1 MSVGEMPATAER
13 RRQDPGGASH
23 ERPDRPHGQPRRWIR
38 RLLLVPT
45 IVVVVVLVVV
55 LHMTAFAFAM
65 VEGDPAE
72 PMIVSLPGAAYSARG
87 SHSVGVRNIVIDGS
101 LEATLWYPAS
111 PARGGEERLAYPYE
125 LKLFAPL
132 GTLAIAS
139 HKGQASRDAPYDHAS
154 GPFPLVVLSP
164 GYAIGSTSYG
174 WLAEHLASHGLL
186 VISPEHDEEL
196 NPARIWESTITRPQD
211 IREVFSYIDAQSQPG
226 AALDGVVDRGRTA
239 VIGHSYGGYTALA
252 AGGARIDSA
261 AFEARCRAERAS
273 DGPNIWLCDALTPHL
288 GEMAQRAELAVV
300 PDGLWPAWAEPEIDA
315 IVSMAG
321 DAYLFDQAGLSEV
334 SLPVL
339 AIGGTADTDTPY
351 TWGTQP
357 TYEFTSST
365 RKARVTLD
373 DAGHMI
379 FTGPCDRM
387 RRIVKIL
394 PGGFCS
400 DNSWDRRRAQALVRH
415 FTTAFLLA
423 ELAEDRIAATALAP
437 SAPHSPGLSFASRGY

>member
-1 MSVGEMPATAER
+1 MPATAER

-45 IVVVVVLVVV
+45 IVVVVVLWVV

-139 HKGQASRDAPYDHAS
+139 HKGQASRDAPTTMLVAPFRWLCSVLATRNRKHFLRVVGGAPGLPRSPCDLARARRGAKPGPDLGVDDH
-154 GPFPLVVLSP
+154 
-164 GYAIGSTSYG
+164 
-174 WLAEHLASHGLL
+174 
-186 VISPEHDEEL
+186 
-196 NPARIWESTITRPQD
+196 RPQD

-273 DGPNIWLCDALTPHL
+273 HGPNIWLCDALTPHL

-300 PDGLWPAWAEPEIDA
+300 PDGLWPAWASA
-315 IVSMAG
+315 LRSTRSSQW
-321 DAYLFDQAGLSEV
+321 QA
-334 SLPVL
+334 
-339 AIGGTADTDTPY
+339 TR
-351 TWGTQP
+351 
-357 TYEFTSST
+357 TSST
-365 RKARVTLD
+365 KL
-373 DAGHMI
+373 GCPKS
-379 FTGPCDRM
+379 PCQCSRSAALPTPI
-387 RRIVKIL
+387 RRTPWAPNPPTNSRPA
-394 PGGFCS
+394 PG
-400 DNSWDRRRAQALVRH
+400 RP
-415 FTTAFLLA
+415 
-423 ELAEDRIAATALAP
+423 E
-437 SAPHSPGLSFASRGY
+437 